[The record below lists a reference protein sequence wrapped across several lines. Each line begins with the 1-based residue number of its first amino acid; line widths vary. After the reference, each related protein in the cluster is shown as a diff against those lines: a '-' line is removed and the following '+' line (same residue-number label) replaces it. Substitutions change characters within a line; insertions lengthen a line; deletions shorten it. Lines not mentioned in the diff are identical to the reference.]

1 MERKKITVAALAD
14 ELQIRLNNNKSV
26 DCCKE
31 ELLNLASIAKTKIG
45 SEMVEV
51 NWKD

>member
-1 MERKKITVAALAD
+1 MTKKKITIAALAD
-14 ELQIRLNNNKSV
+14 ELKLRLNSNKTV

-31 ELLNLASIAKTKIG
+31 ELLNLAKIAKDKIG
-45 SEMVEV
+45 QEMVEV

>member
-1 MERKKITVAALAD
+1 MTKKIITVAALAD
-14 ELQIRLNNNKSV
+14 ELKSRLNSNKSI

-31 ELLNLASIAKTKIG
+31 ELINLANIAKDKIG
-45 SEMVEV
+45 KEMVEV

>member
-1 MERKKITVAALAD
+1 MTKKKITVAALAD
-14 ELQIRLNNNKSV
+14 ELKSRLNSNKSI

-31 ELLNLASIAKTKIG
+31 ELINLANIAKDKIG
-45 SEMVEV
+45 NEIVEV